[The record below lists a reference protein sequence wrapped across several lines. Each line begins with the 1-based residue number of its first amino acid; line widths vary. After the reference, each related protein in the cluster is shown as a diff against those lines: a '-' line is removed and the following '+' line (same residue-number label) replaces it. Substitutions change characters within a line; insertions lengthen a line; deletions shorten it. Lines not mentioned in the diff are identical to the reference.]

1 MGSFL
6 DKAFRITSLVLI
18 IALLFNVYNSHVQ
31 TVEGI
36 GQQDPVRITG
46 LLAANL
52 TLCMAHLEQQPHN
65 CKNFFYPLTI
75 EHYSTGRREIIQDK
89 FHLEYRQRIPFK
101 AVQVIG
107 SPAGWLLAM
116 IQVCYPLG

>member
-31 TVEGI
+31 TAEGI
-36 GQQDPVRITG
+36 GQQEPVKITG
-46 LLAANL
+46 MLAASL
-52 TLCMAHLEQQPHN
+52 TFCSAHLEQQSPN
-65 CKNFFYPLTI
+65 CKNFFSPLAI
-75 EHYSTGRREIIQDK
+75 EHYSTGRRKIPQGR
-89 FHLEYRQRIPFK
+89 FHLEYTHRIPFK